1 MKRKLI
7 MLKPAFLL
15 IIFFLTLTTATYSQD
30 PPPPPPGEHGGGGNV
45 PGGGAP
51 VGNGLAILIALG
63 TAYGVKKIAEK
74 DNKIND

>member
-51 VGNGLAILIALG
+51 VGEGLLILMVAG
-63 TAYGVKKIAEK
+63 SGYAVAKWRQSKNNEG
-74 DNKIND
+74 